1 MSLSKCLQEIK
12 DVGATLNNHLLY
24 ELCDLSPA
32 ELATFAS
39 GWSPVAPDR
48 KVKVVERL
56 IELTQDSPELDFS
69 AVFRRCLRD
78 QDETVRCRAIEGLWE
93 HEERRLVAPLCDLVG
108 MDPSPS
114 VRAAAAVGL
123 GKFALLSQEG
133 KLLRKDHTRI
143 EECLL
148 SILQDDDE
156 EIEVRRRALEAVA
169 VFNTPSVAEYI
180 HWAYDSDDPD
190 LRCSALYAMGR
201 TGEALWLSRLVKET
215 KNPSPPL
222 RYEAANACGELEE
235 EDAIP
240 HLIPLTQDDD
250 LQVQLSAVRAIG
262 AIGGPMAKKA
272 LRRCIKQGDAA
283 IADAALECL
292 ETVDALENAFSFNF
306 SP

>member
-1 MSLSKCLQEIK
+1 MSLGKCIK
-12 DVGATLNNHLLY
+12 KIKNGGADLNNALLY

-32 ELATFAS
+32 ELVTFAS
-39 GWSPVAPDR
+39 GWNPVAPDR
-48 KVKVVERL
+48 KAKVLECL
-56 IELTQDSPELDFS
+56 IELTQDSPELDFG
-69 AVFRRCLRD
+69 AVFRRCLKD
-78 QDETVRCRAIEGLWE
+78 EDETVRCRAIEGLWE
-93 HEERRLVAPLCDLVG
+93 HEERRLVAPLCDLIAT
-108 MDPSPS
+108 DPSPS

-123 GKFALLSQEG
+123 GKFAILAQED
-133 KLLRKDHTRI
+133 KLLRKDHIRI

-148 SILQDDDE
+148 SALQDDDE

-169 VFNTPSVAEYI
+169 VFNAPSLAEYI

-190 LRCSALYAMGR
+190 LKCSALYAMGR
-201 TGEALWLSRLVKET
+201 TGEASWLSRLVKET

-240 HLIPLTQDDD
+240 HLILLTQDDD
-250 LQVQLSAVRAIG
+250 LEVQLSAVRAIG
-262 AIGGPMAKKA
+262 SIGGPMAKKA

-283 IADAALECL
+283 IADAAQECL
-292 ETVDALENAFSFNF
+292 EMVDAIENAFNF

>member
-1 MSLSKCLQEIK
+1 MSLGKCIK
-12 DVGATLNNHLLY
+12 KIKNGGADLNNALLY

-39 GWSPVAPDR
+39 GWNPVAPDR
-48 KVKVVERL
+48 KAKVLERL
-56 IELTQDSPELDFS
+56 IELTQDSPELDFG
-69 AVFRRCLRD
+69 AVFRRCLK
-78 QDETVRCRAIEGLWE
+78 DEDEMVRCRAIEGLWE
-93 HEERRLVAPLCDLVG
+93 HEERRLVAPLCDLVAT
-108 MDPSPS
+108 DPSPS

-123 GKFALLSQEG
+123 GKFAILAQED
-133 KLLRKDHTRI
+133 KLLKKDHVRI

-148 SILQDDDE
+148 SALQDDDE

-169 VFNTPSVAEYI
+169 VFNAPSVAEYI
-180 HWAYDSDDPD
+180 NWAYDSDDPD
-190 LRCSALYAMGR
+190 LKCSALYAMGR
-201 TGEALWLSRLVKET
+201 TGEASWLSRLVKET

-240 HLIPLTQDDD
+240 HLILLTQDDD
-250 LQVQLSAVRAIG
+250 LEVQLSSVRAIG
-262 AIGGPMAKKA
+262 SIGGPMAKKA

-283 IADAALECL
+283 IADAAQECL
-292 ETVDALENAFSFNF
+292 EMVDAIENAFNF